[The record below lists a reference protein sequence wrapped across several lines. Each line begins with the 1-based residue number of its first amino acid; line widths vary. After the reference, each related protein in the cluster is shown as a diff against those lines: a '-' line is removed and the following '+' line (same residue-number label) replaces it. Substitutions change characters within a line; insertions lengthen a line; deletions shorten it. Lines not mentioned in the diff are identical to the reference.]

1 MKCFPIRLF
10 IFFQIRNLQS
20 EVEKKHLVEK
30 QLNEKNGEL
39 ETLLATA
46 HEQIEQ
52 TKAKLNETCSDE
64 LAHLYSEVSTLQ
76 SDNVSIYFKT
86 QLTTCVDW
94 GIRGL
99 LYICSLNIQLHAAVC
114 SYLHFVTGSQNKN

>member
-1 MKCFPIRLF
+1 MFYSSTVIS
-10 IFFQIRNLQS
+10 FQIRNLQS
-20 EVEKKHLVEK
+20 EVEKRHLVEK

-64 LAHLYSEVSTLQ
+64 LAHLYSEVKTLQ

-86 QLTTCVDW
+86 
-94 GIRGL
+94 
-99 LYICSLNIQLHAAVC
+99 
-114 SYLHFVTGSQNKN
+114 

>member
-1 MKCFPIRLF
+1 MFYSSIV

-86 QLTTCVDW
+86 QLTTCVD
-94 GIRGL
+94 
-99 LYICSLNIQLHAAVC
+99 
-114 SYLHFVTGSQNKN
+114 

>member
-1 MKCFPIRLF
+1 MFNNSSVIS
-10 IFFQIRNLQS
+10 FQIRNLQG
-20 EVEKKHLVEK
+20 EIEKKLLVEK
-30 QLNEKNGEL
+30 QLNEKNGKL
-39 ETLLATA
+39 EILLTTA

-86 QLTTCVDW
+86 QLAICVD
-94 GIRGL
+94 
-99 LYICSLNIQLHAAVC
+99 
-114 SYLHFVTGSQNKN
+114 

>member
-1 MKCFPIRLF
+1 MFYSSTVIS
-10 IFFQIRNLQS
+10 FQIRNLQS

-46 HEQIEQ
+46 HEQIGQ

-86 QLTTCVDW
+86 
-94 GIRGL
+94 
-99 LYICSLNIQLHAAVC
+99 
-114 SYLHFVTGSQNKN
+114 

>member
-1 MKCFPIRLF
+1 MLYSSTV

-86 QLTTCVDW
+86 QLTTCVD
-94 GIRGL
+94 
-99 LYICSLNIQLHAAVC
+99 
-114 SYLHFVTGSQNKN
+114 